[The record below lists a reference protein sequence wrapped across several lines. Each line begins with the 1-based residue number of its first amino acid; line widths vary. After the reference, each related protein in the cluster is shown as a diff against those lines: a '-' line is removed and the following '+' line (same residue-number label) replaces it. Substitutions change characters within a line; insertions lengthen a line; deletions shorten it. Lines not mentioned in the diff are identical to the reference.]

1 MEMEVFSGARFLFL
15 FTRWFCFQRLVLLS
29 VRELLV
35 SQHHLINA
43 ISVEEER
50 GRRSNLR
57 RRSRRAFWSRLGT
70 GRYAARSK
78 MFWPRC
84 FLRRVLLSVPLELY

>member
-1 MEMEVFSGARFLFL
+1 MEMEVFSGALPRAAAEALWRAGGFL

-43 ISVEEER
+43 ISVEEEAWSW
-50 GRRSNLR
+50 SNLK
-57 RRSRRAFWSRLGT
+57 RRSRGFWGIEA
-70 GRYAARSK
+70 G
-78 MFWPRC
+78 
-84 FLRRVLLSVPLELY
+84 

>member
-1 MEMEVFSGARFLFL
+1 MEMEVFSGALPRAAAEALWRAGGFL

-43 ISVEEER
+43 IRVEEER

-57 RRSRRAFWSRLGT
+57 RRSQRLFGA
-70 GRYAARSK
+70 G
-78 MFWPRC
+78 
-84 FLRRVLLSVPLELY
+84 

>member
-1 MEMEVFSGARFLFL
+1 MEMEVFSGALPRAAAEALWRAGGFL

-57 RRSRRAFWSRLGT
+57 RRSQRLFGA
-70 GRYAARSK
+70 G
-78 MFWPRC
+78 
-84 FLRRVLLSVPLELY
+84 